1 MFGYFHMGSLPCS
14 MLLRERSRYRGNR
27 RFSRSSRGPRIVIQA
42 CMNGRSWRTSAG
54 TTAGLSVSRRMRG
67 VFRRIFGASLGE
79 ITTRDIT
86 QGKRRATWCVELK
99 QRFESL
105 TAAGRFVGRPPSNIL
120 QAIYSHNR
128 CGSYHWEYFDPACH
142 LQDPSA
148 CRCGHDAVVVD
159 SGA

>member
-1 MFGYFHMGSLPCS
+1 MLNVTEEALAVTGQSLVFSFVAGPEDRYPS
-14 MLLRERSRYRGNR
+14 LHERQILENQRWHDRRAERVEAHARRVSSHLRRFARGNR
-27 RFSRSSRGPRIVIQA
+27 NS
-42 CMNGRSWRTSAG
+42 
-54 TTAGLSVSRRMRG
+54 
-67 VFRRIFGASLGE
+67 
-79 ITTRDIT
+79 DIT

-128 CGSYHWEYFDPACH
+128 CGSYHWEYFDPSRH
-142 LQDPSA
+142 LPDPSA

-159 SGA
+159 SVA